1 MLHSAP
7 TSTEVV
13 STEQLNKGIKAY
25 IALCCSDVPKK
36 NIFLG
41 NQNNIALPANTNEYV
56 VFTVLDYIEHGTP
69 VVRYVTTDEAVTP
82 YIYQLEEVL
91 IQIDCYSD
99 DAQKA
104 RYRAENI
111 KALARTV
118 LGTDFFRQY
127 GFTSLYGDSVRNTTL
142 TVDAE
147 QYVQRYT
154 TTLHVTYTH
163 AIKADIDSFNEVK
176 VEVLPVDSRFPPNK

>member
-7 TSTEVV
+7 TSTEVI
-13 STEQLNKGIKAY
+13 STEQINKGIKAY
-25 IALCCSDVPKK
+25 IALCCSDVLKK

-41 NQNNIALPANTNEYV
+41 NQNNISLPTGTNEYV
-56 VFTVLDYIEHGTP
+56 IFTVLDHIEHGTP
-69 VVRYVTTDEAVTP
+69 VVRYPTSDEAITP
-82 YIYQLEEVL
+82 CVYQLEEVL
-91 IQIDCYSD
+91 VQVDCYSD
-99 DAQKA
+99 DALKA

-111 KALARTV
+111 KTLARTV
-118 LGTDFFRQY
+118 LGTDFFKQY
-127 GFTSLYGDSVRNTTL
+127 GLTSLYGENVRNTTL

-154 TTLHVTYTH
+154 TILHVTYTH

-176 VEVLPVDSRFPPNK
+176 VEVLPVDGRFPPNK